1 MAKVTYSK
9 IRGLLPPYALAWV
22 LSDSLDKPQCIKL
35 LQLLDITFPGVRTQ
49 SLQKN
54 ELIEAIIN
62 ECERDPGMAH
72 RVVSTLNHINRDTI
86 AWFSQ
91 SSIGSITRELADPWK
106 LARERRLGKV
116 LWALVSDRRPP
127 VNAEVSKLIRRF
139 EKDKNGLP
147 GPPEVLSVGLHDLIG
162 SLAPDKS
169 KKGKRAV
176 LALGL
181 ALERVAELE
190 AELRNL
196 RREIELLRR
205 QERKATQKNEKLQA
219 QLEQWKAEHGKLT
232 QRLGQL
238 KREAHKQEK
247 AIPPQ
252 AGQERREEQTK
263 VAQELR
269 HLRRE
274 NKRIAYELEKKG
286 KELAKAQEVIL
297 EKQRLQAEVTSLKK
311 ESQHLAQERKQEEE
325 NLRRRLKEAQEEAQ
339 RMREAL
345 EKRATPRQP
354 SVKAKGEEV
363 RVGIFADVQNLHHGA
378 RKQYGRRIDYERLL
392 NYVVA
397 GRKLVKAIAYLIQP
411 PGTDYSRFIG
421 WLRSLNFEVKS
432 KPPRLRADGS
442 TKSDWDM
449 GVALDI
455 FSLMDKL
462 DVVIILSGDGDFVD
476 LAETLQQ
483 KGLKVEVAFFPETT
497 AMNLRETAD
506 AYYPLGENILTEI
519 HK

>member
-1 MAKVTYSK
+1 MAKATYSK
-9 IRGLLPPYALAWV
+9 IKGFLPPYALAWI

-35 LQLLDITFPGVRTQ
+35 LQLLGITFPGVRIQ
-49 SLQKN
+49 SLQKD

-62 ECERDPGMAH
+62 EWERDPGMGH
-72 RVVSTLNHINRDTI
+72 RIVSTLNHINRDTM

-91 SSIGSITRELADPWK
+91 SSIGSIRRELADPWK
-106 LARERRLGKV
+106 LAHERRLGKV
-116 LWALVSDRRPP
+116 LWALVSDRRPQ
-127 VNAEVSKLIRRF
+127 VNAEISKLIRRF
-139 EKDKNGLP
+139 EEDQKGLP
-147 GPPEVLSVGLHDLIG
+147 GKSKTLSIGLHDLLG
-162 SLAPDKS
+162 ALAPDKS
-169 KKGKRAV
+169 KKGKRTV

-190 AELRNL
+190 AELYDL
-196 RREIELLRR
+196 RREVELLRR
-205 QERKATQKNEKLQA
+205 QERKATQRNEKLQA

-232 QRLGQL
+232 QRIGQL
-238 KREAHKQEK
+238 KREAYKQEK
-247 AIPPQ
+247 AIPSGQ
-252 AGQERREEQTK
+252 ARREEQTK

-269 HLRRE
+269 RLRRE

-286 KELAKAQEVIL
+286 KEITKAQEVIL
-297 EKQRLQAEVTSLKK
+297 EKHRLQAEVASLKK
-311 ESQHLAQERKQEEE
+311 EIQHLAQETERKEE
-325 NLRRRLKEAQEEAQ
+325 NLQRRLKEAQEEALK
-339 RMREAL
+339 MREAF
-345 EKRATPRQP
+345 ERRAAPRQP
-354 SVKAKGEEV
+354 SLRAKGEEV
-363 RVGIFADVQNLHHGA
+363 RVGIFADLQNLHYGA

-432 KPPRLRADGS
+432 KPPQLRADGS
-442 TKSDWDM
+442 TKSDWNM
-449 GVALDI
+449 GLALDI

-462 DVVIILSGDGDFVD
+462 DVVIILSGDDDFVG

-483 KGLKVEVAFFPETT
+483 RGLKVEVASFPETT
-497 AMNLRETAD
+497 TVNLRETAD
-506 AYYPLGENILTEI
+506 AYHPLGENILTEI